1 MPAEHLAPVVS
12 RTHVDM
18 RIELA
23 VHRIDG
29 PRQGNDLKIPLKL
42 VGVILFFAYLI
53 HAHGKVI
60 GRAQR
65 RYAGQPDVLLQRD
78 RLYLREYL
86 LTLIHSSDDAA
97 SESSVLH
104 ASVPPVKTP
113 CRESFRAVACLMIP
127 YPVIVRKPLPHP

>member
-78 RLYLREYL
+78 RLYLRESPLSILATMLLPNLLYSMRLYL
-86 LTLIHSSDDAA
+86 LS
-97 SESSVLH
+97 
-104 ASVPPVKTP
+104 K
-113 CRESFRAVACLMIP
+113 RRAVNHFVLWLAS
-127 YPVIVRKPLPHP
+127 

>member
-86 LTLIHSSDDAA
+86 LTLILLATMLLPNLLYSMRLYLLS
-97 SESSVLH
+97 
-104 ASVPPVKTP
+104 K
-113 CRESFRAVACLMIP
+113 RRAVNHFVLWLAS
-127 YPVIVRKPLPHP
+127 